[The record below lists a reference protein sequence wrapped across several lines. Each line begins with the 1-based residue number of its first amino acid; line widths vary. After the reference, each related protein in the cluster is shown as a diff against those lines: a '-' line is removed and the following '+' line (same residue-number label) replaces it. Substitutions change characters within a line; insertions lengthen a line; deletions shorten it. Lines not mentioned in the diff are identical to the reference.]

1 MFAVVSQRIALRFS
15 FVNQFHSVDL
25 FNLINEKSSSEM
37 QALPNKLAQIAA
49 FCHRFQYLSLR
60 VHF

>member
-1 MFAVVSQRIALRFS
+1 VVSQIFAMRFS
-15 FVNQFHSVDL
+15 FVSHFHSVDS

-37 QALPNKLAQIAA
+37 QVLPNKLAQMAA
-49 FCHRFQYLSLR
+49 FCHRFGYSSLG